1 MVSEIEVLRRT
12 ELQRQISAPP
22 RYRPPPPTYQLAYP
36 ISDENVLFDSL
47 KLFLSYLDR
56 APGYH
61 TTAERDR
68 IEAFL
73 RSLTSLVFAIPVS
86 VLDSMLTPVQD
97 ESRSVTASDDED
109 GISDSASAIEGSLH
123 PNGRGRTPSQLQAA
137 KKAADLRKK
146 AMKNATGKPARMEGE
161 ATPATSRDSTPAPT
175 ATQTEATSGGSA
187 TETVMADAEVQ
198 PSTASDAQAIV
209 EVQQNGESSYKVDVP
224 ASAAGL
230 EGMAGV
236 ETVKTAPSH
245 DDMHVDVP
253 VSIASSSVRTPPAGQ
268 NQDGLPGLASG
279 QLPPQRPDIQHIQ
292 TKSETMLNGPAGVTV
307 SSLHSPPEPV
317 AKNAEA
323 QQSQASPP
331 IPLLQNAQP
340 RGEPQIRRFN
350 FFCNTPYYCAI
361 RLLHLLYS
369 RLHSMKEAARALGS
383 TMVKDALS
391 NSSFTTHGRANPRFS
406 NQDATPPTVL
416 YDNMLELCEKLFG
429 GELDQPTFEDNVR
442 GLFGNKAYEI
452 FTIDKLLS
460 ALVKTVWS
468 LIDSNREAYSA
479 NGDIFKLL
487 VDDRR
492 YPTTAQAQQITYRV
506 NSELAA
512 GSDENLYRVE
522 WMPRRHLLTFQ
533 LLGKD
538 EILPEDEADLSK
550 VWERYIESFVN
561 DEVTAGLTMDAKLI
575 ATSARLAKYVL
586 PGFHRNLLTLH
597 PDRNLRTAEARQSS
611 VPRLVARSELE
622 SRICLRSYRIFW
634 QGNTQDAMHR
644 DWSERLPSTLEDL
657 KEKRKKRFGKWLE
670 QRSKA
675 IQAAEA
681 AAATA
686 SAAVERRPSASPA
699 AATKQA
705 TPTATVS
712 APVASPD
719 TTATQDAPTEASKDG
734 SKQPSPASGQPVAA
748 DSDLAK
754 AKDDTMSDAE
764 QASKAEKASVEQV
777 ADAAKPVEAT
787 PSAGSEGQAETGGD
801 VSMTGA

>member
-1 MVSEIEVLRRT
+1 MVSEIEIMRRT

-97 ESRSVTASDDED
+97 DSRSVTASEDEE
-109 GISDSASAIEGSLH
+109 GMSDSAASAADGNLH
-123 PNGRGRTPSQLQAA
+123 PNGHRGRNSTPGHAAAA
-137 KKAADLRKK
+137 KKTADLRKK
-146 AMKNATGKPARMEGE
+146 AMKNATGDTGKKALRPEGDT
-161 ATPATSRDSTPAPT
+161 TPMTSRDSTPIPQAAT
-175 ATQTEATSGGSA
+175 ATVSPVDTQ
-187 TETVMADAEVQ
+187 MADEDVQ
-198 PSTASDAQAIV
+198 PSTTSEAQQLV

-230 EGMAGV
+230 QGMSGV
-236 ETVKTAPSH
+236 ETVNTIIPVPQTMEVDQTASTAQPAAQA
-245 DDMHVDVP
+245 VP
-253 VSIASSSVRTPPAGQ
+253 AQPDGMLAATPEQ
-268 NQDGLPGLASG
+268 L
-279 QLPPQRPDIQHIQ
+279 LPPQRPDITHIQ
-292 TKSETMLNGPAGVTV
+292 TKSETMLHGPAGVST
-307 SSLHSPPEPV
+307 SSLQAPAQSPSGSDIQP
-317 AKNAEA
+317 
-323 QQSQASPP
+323 SQASPP
-331 IPLLQNAQP
+331 ISMLQNAQP

-369 RLHSMKEAARALGS
+369 RLHSMKEAAKALGS
-383 TMVKDALS
+383 TAAKDALS

-406 NQDATPPTVL
+406 NQEATNPTVS

-492 YPTTAQAQQITYRV
+492 YPTTAQAQQITYRI

-538 EILPEDEADLSK
+538 EVLPEDEADLSK
-550 VWERYIESFVN
+550 IWERYIESFIN
-561 DEVTAGLTMDAKLI
+561 DEVTAGLTIDAKSV
-575 ATSARLAKYVL
+575 AKSARLAK
-586 PGFHRNLLTLH
+586 
-597 PDRNLRTAEARQSS
+597 
-611 VPRLVARSELE
+611 
-622 SRICLRSYRIFW
+622 
-634 QGNTQDAMHR
+634 
-644 DWSERLPSTLEDL
+644 
-657 KEKRKKRFGKWLE
+657 
-670 QRSKA
+670 
-675 IQAAEA
+675 
-681 AAATA
+681 
-686 SAAVERRPSASPA
+686 
-699 AATKQA
+699 
-705 TPTATVS
+705 
-712 APVASPD
+712 
-719 TTATQDAPTEASKDG
+719 
-734 SKQPSPASGQPVAA
+734 
-748 DSDLAK
+748 
-754 AKDDTMSDAE
+754 
-764 QASKAEKASVEQV
+764 
-777 ADAAKPVEAT
+777 
-787 PSAGSEGQAETGGD
+787 
-801 VSMTGA
+801 